1 MTPTQKEVE
10 AMKKV
15 MSNLSSITDH
25 RPPSGDERSSQVTST
40 KFKDPNSQAML
51 DILTRLSTVN
61 EQTRTVIAENSD
73 IRTKQLASTEETS
86 TGVKIANYVVNI
98 AEHDT
103 GHGVRNTYSI
113 YDTTTHQEIYS
124 DLALYES
131 VMAITKQ
138 LLKSGSVAFI
148 KCNAIAKLDA
158 DYAKNLYEA
167 MAYKQR
173 IKATQDYD
181 RKCLYENKYSRNI
194 GLAKEAKRN
203 ILKSY

>member
-1 MTPTQKEVE
+1 MTATQKEVQ

-15 MSNLSSITDH
+15 LSNLSSVTDQVS
-25 RPPSGDERSSQVTST
+25 RGINQQSDTSSSA
-40 KFKDPNSQAML
+40 KFKNSNSQAML
-51 DILTRLSTVN
+51 DILTRLGAVN
-61 EQTRTVIAENSD
+61 EQTRTVISENTNV
-73 IRTKQLASTEETS
+73 RAKQLASTEQTS
-86 TGVKIANYVVNI
+86 AGVRIANYVVDI

-103 GHGVRNTYSI
+103 DAGTHNVYSI
-113 YDTTTHQEIYS
+113 YDTVTQQTIYN

-138 LLKSGSVAFI
+138 LLTPGNTAFI

-173 IKATQDYD
+173 IRSAQDYD
-181 RKCLYENKYSRNI
+181 RKCLYESKYSRNI

>member
-15 MSNLSSITDH
+15 MSNLSSITE
-25 RPPSGDERSSQVTST
+25 RKSASSNGKSGSAASQH
-40 KFKDPNSQAML
+40 FKDPNTNAML
-51 DILTRLSTVN
+51 DILTRLSVVN
-61 EQTRTVIAENSD
+61 DQTRTVISENTD
-73 IRTKQLASTEETS
+73 IRTKQLASTEETAS
-86 TGVKIANYVVNI
+86 GVKIANYVVNI
-98 AEHDT
+98 SEHDT
-103 GHGVRNTYSI
+103 GNGIRNTYSI
-113 YDTTTHQEIYS
+113 YDTTIHKEIYS

-138 LLKSGSVAFI
+138 LLKSGSIAFI
-148 KCNAIAKLDA
+148 KCNAIAHLDA

-167 MAYKQR
+167 MAHKQR
-173 IKATQDYD
+173 IKSTQDYD